1 MKAAWKLH
9 QFSHFMAQ
17 FCQTLAW
24 RSQKGG
30 DKVTL
35 KRSCGHKNF
44 MEKWSCTS
52 VALHCCCSG
61 TALLLGYESSPTAVA
76 MQCQTSSK
84 VLPRQRENFAT
95 EMGELC
101 FFRALR
107 AWNSHRVAAWSQP
120 CVSTYF
126 NKIYVLFMSLFTFM
140 MISFVEWK
148 EKCNFV
154 AEKMRMTRVL
164 LTF

>member
-1 MKAAWKLH
+1 
-9 QFSHFMAQ
+9 MAQ
-17 FCQTLAW
+17 ICQTLAW

-30 DKVTL
+30 DKATL

-101 FFRALR
+101 FSDSCMLTIKHGGLTG
-107 AWNSHRVAAWSQP
+107 SS
-120 CVSTYF
+120 
-126 NKIYVLFMSLFTFM
+126 SLLSSPHCSEDKAFGCLNAQRLGN
-140 MISFVEWK
+140 W
-148 EKCNFV
+148 
-154 AEKMRMTRVL
+154 
-164 LTF
+164 

>member
-1 MKAAWKLH
+1 
-9 QFSHFMAQ
+9 MAQ

-30 DKVTL
+30 DKATL

-61 TALLLGYESSPTAVA
+61 TALLLGYESSPAAVA

-101 FFRALR
+101 FSDRYADNQAWRFNRFIKSSVQSALFWGQSVGMPKR
-107 AWNSHRVAAWSQP
+107 SATWQLARLSSINR
-120 CVSTYF
+120 
-126 NKIYVLFMSLFTFM
+126 
-140 MISFVEWK
+140 ISSG
-148 EKCNFV
+148 CT
-154 AEKMRMTRVL
+154 ASP
-164 LTF
+164 

>member
-1 MKAAWKLH
+1 
-9 QFSHFMAQ
+9 MAQ
-17 FCQTLAW
+17 ICQTLAW

-30 DKVTL
+30 DKATL
-35 KRSCGHKNF
+35 KRICGHKNF

-61 TALLLGYESSPTAVA
+61 TALLLGYESSPAAVA

-101 FFRALR
+101 FSDRCVLTIMHGGLTGSSSLPSSRHCFGDK
-107 AWNSHRVAAWSQP
+107 AWGCRNAQRLGNW
-120 CVSTYF
+120 
-126 NKIYVLFMSLFTFM
+126 
-140 MISFVEWK
+140 
-148 EKCNFV
+148 
-154 AEKMRMTRVL
+154 
-164 LTF
+164 